1 MKAFINQR
9 TTLSFFVSLVFWALL
24 TGSFLLAASML
35 LILFVHETGH
45 YLAARR
51 RNMDVTPPVFTPL
64 GAVIAIGASRS
75 AEDEAYMAIAG
86 PLAGGL
92 ASLITVLI
100 AFYFNLPTLLL
111 AGFWGALINLFNMIP
126 LSPLDGGRISMVLSR
141 HAWVVGAP
149 LLLLSLLFFG
159 FNPINVLL
167 FVLIG
172 LASMADIRQRASQF
186 DNDPSYFQVP
196 AKVKYRYLAF
206 YMALV
211 LVLLVVILSVPS
223 LASVM
228 QAG

>member
-24 TGSFLLAASML
+24 TGSFLLAASM
-35 LILFVHETGH
+35 
-45 YLAARR
+45 
-51 RNMDVTPPVFTPL
+51 
-64 GAVIAIGASRS
+64 
-75 AEDEAYMAIAG
+75 
-86 PLAGGL
+86 
-92 ASLITVLI
+92 
-100 AFYFNLPTLLL
+100 
-111 AGFWGALINLFNMIP
+111 
-126 LSPLDGGRISMVLSR
+126 
-141 HAWVVGAP
+141 
-149 LLLLSLLFFG
+149 LLLSLLFFG